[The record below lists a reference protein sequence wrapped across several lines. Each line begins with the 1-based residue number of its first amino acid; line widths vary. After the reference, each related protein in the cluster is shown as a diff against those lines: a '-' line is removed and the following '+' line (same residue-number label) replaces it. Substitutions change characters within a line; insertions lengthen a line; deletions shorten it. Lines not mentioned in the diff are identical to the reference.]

1 MVRKASLNIFVHW
14 PFVYVNVHKNVAC
27 FCKRYL
33 PFALRRKQMKNI
45 TMSLVLFLFVAVQ
58 SIDAQ
63 ETSVRDNRMMVYGTG
78 TIDVPADRAKLTFTV
93 KGFGPTLQEAV
104 NIARKKLSDLGS
116 PLIAQGVKESD
127 LFTSR
132 FTSGDN
138 FEGKAFL
145 SSSRDYRAQ
154 IDVSVT
160 IDSLDMLE
168 SVVSTLTKGNLEKLS
183 DISFLL
189 KSDSIMKLEARRLAV
204 QNAQT
209 KANVMAKQL
218 GIEVGKVLSL
228 EELLSYSDGDFYITD
243 PNRVLALQAG
253 TVKVGGASFYAQR
266 FGVKS
271 GVRII
276 FEITGRA
283 NGK

>member
-1 MVRKASLNIFVHW
+1 MKIVIGSLLSFFIL
-14 PFVYVNVHKNVAC
+14 A
-27 FCKRYL
+27 
-33 PFALRRKQMKNI
+33 A
-45 TMSLVLFLFVAVQ
+45 Q
-58 SIDAQ
+58 SMHAQ
-63 ETSVRDNRMMVYGTG
+63 ETSVHDNRIMVYGTG
-78 TIDVPADRAKLTFTV
+78 TIDVPADRARLNFTV
-93 KGFGPTLQEAV
+93 KGFGSTLQEAINV
-104 NIARKKLSDLGS
+104 ARKKVSDLTTS
-116 PLIAQGVKESD
+116 LIAQGLKESD
-127 LFTSR
+127 LYTSQ

-154 IDVSVT
+154 IDVRVT

-168 SVVSTLTKGNLEKLS
+168 SVVSTLSKGSLEKLS
-183 DISFLL
+183 DISFSL

-204 QNAQT
+204 ENAQT

-218 GIEVGKVLSL
+218 GVQVGRVLSL

-243 PNRVLALQAG
+243 PNRPQFLQAG
-253 TVKVGGASFYAQR
+253 VVKAGGASFYAQR
-266 FGVKS
+266 FGVKA

-276 FEITGRA
+276 FEIAGKA